1 MDSMLFSGLGSMSR
15 AARKSSGVMT
25 EGRPPVR
32 PRARA
37 AARPSFGLLSGV
49 SQSVPFKAVR
59 AADDGEA
66 AALVPVPWPVRRIR
80 GQEPGI
86 AVLVGGQAQGGGQDG
101 IGVAA
106 PEVGLRGD
114 QVLDLGGASCR
125 VQIEVGP

>member
-37 AARPSFGLLSGV
+37 AARPSFGLSSGV
-49 SQSVPFKAVR
+49 SQSVPFEAVR
-59 AADDGEA
+59 VADDGEA
-66 AALVPVPWPVRRIR
+66 AALVPVSWPVRRIR

-106 PEVGLRGD
+106 PEVGL
-114 QVLDLGGASCR
+114 
-125 VQIEVGP
+125 